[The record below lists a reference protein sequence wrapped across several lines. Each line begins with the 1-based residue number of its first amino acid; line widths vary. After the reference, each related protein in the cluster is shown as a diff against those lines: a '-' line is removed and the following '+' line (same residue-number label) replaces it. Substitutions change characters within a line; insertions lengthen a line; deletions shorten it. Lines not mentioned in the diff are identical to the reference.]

1 MSTPRQH
8 IVASDLPA
16 LLRSM
21 AAALSEAREEVDNL
35 NVYPVPDGD
44 TGTNLHAT
52 VQSAVDAVDALDA
65 PHATDA
71 DVAMAA
77 ARGALRG
84 AAGNSGV
91 IFSQVVRA
99 IAEHLAEG
107 AITADGLATVLQRA
121 SALSYDAIA
130 QPVAGTI
137 LTAMDA
143 AADAADPGDDGASD
157 LAELLVRVLEA
168 VSDAVATTR
177 DMLEANRRAGVV
189 DAGARGF
196 EVALDGALAFLE
208 GRTFQ
213 PGAPPPVR
221 RTAHDVVTRESG
233 SLTYAY
239 EVQYLLEASDEV
251 AEPLRERLTALG
263 DSVVVVA
270 CGGLLN
276 VHVHTNDVD
285 GAVEAGAVHGRPSRV
300 LVTSFE
306 DQIAGS
312 EAMAGGPD
320 DPFDEPAP
328 EGAPVGRNAVGYLAV
343 VPGPGLAQLVRGMGA
358 VAVDGAAGALPTVA
372 TVLNA
377 VGTVQADEIVLL
389 PGHPNVVPTMH
400 QASDVSVAEGGR
412 PLAVVDDA
420 VSVPTVLA
428 VLAVARTDGLD
439 LDALADT
446 ARHVTAGEVVAA
458 VRDADTPLGPVRQGQ
473 WLALVDGGV
482 VTVTDDAVDAATA
495 VVVNSATADT
505 EIITLIAGA
514 DVDEQERDRVVEAIE
529 QCLPS
534 VEVEVVDGGQRPSRW
549 IVGAE

>member
-52 VQSAVDAVDALDA
+52 VQSAVEAVEALEA
-65 PHATDA
+65 PHASDA
-71 DVAMAA
+71 DLAMAA

-99 IAEHLAEG
+99 IAEHLAERS
-107 AITADGLATVLQRA
+107 ITPARLADVLDRA
-121 SALSYDAIA
+121 CALSYDAIA

-143 AADAADPGDDGASD
+143 AAEAADECADSSD
-157 LAELLVRVLEA
+157 LAESLMRVLGS
-168 VSDAVATTR
+168 VGDAVAATR

-196 EVALDGALAFLE
+196 EVAIDGALAFLQ
-208 GRTFQ
+208 GRTFRSV
-213 PGAPPPVR
+213 PPPPVR
-221 RTAHDVVTRESG
+221 RTASDVVARESG
-233 SLTYAY
+233 SLAYAY
-239 EVQYLLEASDEV
+239 EVQYLLEASDDV
-251 AEPLRERLTALG
+251 AGPLRDELSSLG

-285 GAVEAGAVHGRPSRV
+285 DAIAAGAAHGDPSRV

-306 DQIAGS
+306 DQIAGT
-312 EAMAGGPD
+312 EPMAGGPD
-320 DPFDEPAP
+320 DPFDAIAP
-328 EGAPVGRNAVGYLAV
+328 ETGESVRDAVGYLAV
-343 VPGPGLAQLVRGMGA
+343 VPGPGLVQLVQGMGA

-377 VGTVQADEIVLL
+377 VGSVAADEVVLL

-412 PLAVVDDA
+412 PLVVVDDA

-428 VLAVARTDGLD
+428 VLAVATTDELD
-439 LDALADT
+439 LDTLADT

-458 VRDADTPLGPVRQGQ
+458 VRVADTPMGPVVEGQ
-473 WLALVDGGV
+473 WLGLVDGRV
-482 VTVTDDAVDAATA
+482 VVVTDD
-495 VVVNSATADT
+495 VVH
-505 EIITLIAGA
+505 
-514 DVDEQERDRVVEAIE
+514 
-529 QCLPS
+529 
-534 VEVEVVDGGQRPSRW
+534 DGRRRPRSSP
-549 IVGAE
+549 